1 MGNLAVWNGER
12 RGVGWPT
19 SRVHV
24 PRAEGDEPL
33 PYVMELENDAPSVPS
48 GKPFADSPTPKHRRN
63 PRGVYAFLAR

>member
-1 MGNLAVWNGER
+1 MGDVAVWNGER

-33 PYVMELENDAPSVPS
+33 PYDTL
-48 GKPFADSPTPKHRRN
+48 GYCGTTR
-63 PRGVYAFLAR
+63 